1 MAKIFISY
9 KRKNKEQ
16 VFSIVRYVESR
27 LGIKCWVDL
36 DGIES
41 SVQFASVICRA
52 IDEAEVVLF
61 MHSEAHA
68 SIDFEN
74 DWTIKE
80 LNYAHAKKKRVVLVK
95 LDSTP
100 LDNIFLMEYGSKN
113 NIDSR
118 ERMQLERLIADLSHW
133 LGVNARQPEPAKPSS
148 AVNIEKNAVATVAPK
163 PVKGV
168 NASVADCKVYSAEVT
183 VEEAEI
189 CRKYIDMVVH
199 HRLDRSKL
207 EEKIEAMAKCGKTE
221 AEYALGFGEY
231 RPYGSNIKVGGD
243 KHYLAAEHW
252 LKKAAGKGHIKAQSL
267 LAEMYYWCK
276 EYDKSIPWAAKASER
291 GDAAAARILAW
302 CYRFTDNTPKY
313 VKALKRAA
321 ELQEST
327 GSRDIHCPALEY
339 GEVLLEGR
347 YATQDLKE
355 AIRWFDVAKR
365 LAYEPRISSRACCKK
380 AEALYKQ
387 GHKLMALNTLGD
399 CQSEDYQAEC
409 LRKKIKAE
417 LNPFKKLFK

>member
-52 IDEAEVVLF
+52 IDTAEVVLF
-61 MHSEAHA
+61 MHSSAHTN
-68 SIDFEN
+68 IDFEN

-113 NIDSR
+113 NIDAT
-118 ERMQLERLIADLSHW
+118 EKMQLDKLVNDLRYW
-133 LGVNARQPEPAKPSS
+133 LGLSKRQAVKPAES
-148 AVNIEKNAVATVAPK
+148 VVPK
-163 PVKGV
+163 AAPVKKIV
-168 NASVADCKVYSAEVT
+168 PQDKSMDYAVT
-183 VEEAEI
+183 PEEAEL
-189 CRKYIDMVVH
+189 CRKYIDMVRHNHMDMSGIHDKVEH
-199 HRLDRSKL
+199 L
-207 EEKIEAMAKCGKTE
+207 AKQGKTE
-221 AEYALGFGEY
+221 AEYAMGYGECHF
-231 RPYGSNIKVGGD
+231 NIYNIQKGD
-243 KHYLAAEHW
+243 KRYKNAEYW
-252 LKKAAGKGHIKAQSL
+252 LGKAAGKNHVKAKSL

-276 EYDKSIPWAAKASER
+276 EYDKAIPWAT
-291 GDAAAARILAW
+291 DAAGQHDAVAARILAW
-302 CYRFTDNTPKY
+302 CYRFTDENVKY
-313 VKALKRAA
+313 VAALKRAA
-321 ELQEST
+321 VLQEESQ
-327 GSRDIHCPALEY
+327 SKDIHCPALEY
-339 GEVLLEGR
+339 GDVLLEGR

-365 LAYEPRISSRACCKK
+365 LAYEPRISSRASCKK

>member
-52 IDEAEVVLF
+52 IDTAEVVLF
-61 MHSEAHA
+61 MHSSAHTN
-68 SIDFEN
+68 IDFEN

-267 LAEMYYWCK
+267 LAEMYFGVRNTTSRYHGPPK
-276 EYDKSIPWAAKASER
+276 LLNGAMPQQLAFSHGATGLLIIRRNMSKRLKGQLNFRSQP
-291 GDAAAARILAW
+291 AAATYIARRW
-302 CYRFTDNTPKY
+302 SMEKCC
-313 VKALKRAA
+313 LKVDMR
-321 ELQEST
+321 
-327 GSRDIHCPALEY
+327 H
-339 GEVLLEGR
+339 
-347 YATQDLKE
+347 
-355 AIRWFDVAKR
+355 
-365 LAYEPRISSRACCKK
+365 RI
-380 AEALYKQ
+380 
-387 GHKLMALNTLGD
+387 
-399 CQSEDYQAEC
+399 
-409 LRKKIKAE
+409 
-417 LNPFKKLFK
+417 

>member
-1 MAKIFISY
+1 MARIFISY

-52 IDEAEVVLF
+52 IDTAEVVLF
-61 MHSEAHA
+61 MHSSAHTN
-68 SIDFEN
+68 IDFEN

-95 LDSTP
+95 LDPTP

-113 NIDSR
+113 NIDAT
-118 ERMQLERLIADLSHW
+118 EKLQLDKLVNDLRYW
-133 LGVNARQPEPAKPSS
+133 LGLSKRQAVKPAES
-148 AVNIEKNAVATVAPK
+148 VVPK
-163 PVKGV
+163 AAPVKKIV
-168 NASVADCKVYSAEVT
+168 PQDNSLEYAVT
-183 VEEAEI
+183 PEEAEL
-189 CRKYIDMVVH
+189 CRKYIDMVRRRKFNIQEV
-199 HRLDRSKL
+199 L
-207 EEKIEAMAKCGKTE
+207 EKVESLANRGKTE
-221 AEYALGFGEY
+221 AEYAMGFGEY
-231 RPYGSNIKVGGD
+231 YPFGSNIKIGGD
-243 KHYLAAEHW
+243 RHYRQAEHW
-252 LKKAAGKGHIKAQSL
+252 LGKAARKNHVKAKSL
-267 LAEMYYWCK
+267 LAEMYYWCR
-276 EYDKSIPWAAKASER
+276 EYDKAIPWAT
-291 GDAAAARILAW
+291 DAAGQNDAVAARILAW
-302 CYRFTDNTPKY
+302 CYRTTDENVKY
-313 VKALKRAA
+313 VAALKRAA
-321 ELQEST
+321 VLQEESQST
-327 GSRDIHCPALEY
+327 DIHCPALEY